1 MALKFCSIASGSSGN
16 CYLVKSEN
24 NAVLVDAGI
33 AGNRIIDRLAQRDI
47 TLADID
53 GIFITHEHVDHV
65 KSLRKISKGAVNAPV
80 YGSTGTLEA
89 VSDKVQPEKAV
100 RIAGGQEIQVG
111 DITVI
116 PFSLSHDAAEPL
128 GYSIKADSRQLTII
142 TDTGCISDE
151 ILDHART
158 ADALILEAN
167 HEVNILNMGSYP
179 YSLKRRILG
188 DMGHLSNEA
197 AGECLCRVLKSR
209 CSDENDGR
217 KKEELKVA
225 LAHLSKENNTPQ
237 QAFLTI
243 RNMLFEED
251 YYIDKDI
258 RICIIP
264 RDDVSPYMVV

>member
-16 CYLVKSEN
+16 CYLVNTEQT
-24 NAVLVDAGI
+24 AILIDVGI
-33 AGNRIIDRLAQRDI
+33 AGNRIIDRLSQRDMSL
-47 TLADID
+47 TDID
-53 GIFITHEHVDHV
+53 AIFITHEHIDHV
-65 KSLRKISKGAVNAPV
+65 KSLKKISKGAVNASV
-80 YGSTGTLEA
+80 FASTGTLEA
-89 VSDKVQPEKAV
+89 VSDKVPAERAI
-100 RIAGGQEIQVG
+100 RIAGGQEIQIG
-111 DITVI
+111 DITVL

-128 GYSIKADSRQLTII
+128 GYSVQADNRRLTII
-142 TDTGCISDE
+142 TDTGYVSPE
-151 ILDHART
+151 ILEHAQA

-188 DMGHLSNEA
+188 NKGHLSNEA
-197 AGECLCRVLKSR
+197 AGECLCNVLKSR
-209 CSDENDGR
+209 MGESAGQS
-217 KKEELKVA
+217 EELKVA

-258 RICIIP
+258 RLCVVP